1 MGEVMQRIFERPKL
15 VYVGLVV
22 AIVGFFALSA
32 VGNSGTDAQNKA
44 SGVTWIGDIGWAMF
58 LISILATI
66 LYTVALVVRSIV
78 RRRRGAAA

>member
-1 MGEVMQRIFERPKL
+1 MGDVMQRVFERPKV
-15 VYVGLVV
+15 VYVALVV

-44 SGVTWIGDIGWAMF
+44 SGVTWIGNIGWAMF
-58 LISILATI
+58 MISILATI

>member
-1 MGEVMQRIFERPKL
+1 MQRIFERPKL

-78 RRRRGAAA
+78 RRRRGVAA

>member
-1 MGEVMQRIFERPKL
+1 MQRLFERPKV

-22 AIVGFFALSA
+22 AIVAFFALSA
-32 VGNSGTDAQNKA
+32 VGNTGTDAQNKA

-66 LYTVALVVRSIV
+66 LYTVALVVRALIR
-78 RRRRGAAA
+78 RRRRGVTA

>member
-1 MGEVMQRIFERPKL
+1 MQRIFDKPKF

-32 VGNSGTDAQNKA
+32 VGNTGTDAQNKA
-44 SGVTWIGDIGWAMF
+44 SGVTWIGNIGWAMF

-66 LYTVALVVRSIV
+66 LYTVALVVRTIV

>member
-1 MGEVMQRIFERPKL
+1 MQRLFGRPKV
-15 VYVGLVV
+15 VYVAFVV

-44 SGVTWIGDIGWAMF
+44 SGVTWIGDIGWTLF
-58 LISILATI
+58 LLTVLATI
-66 LYTVALVVRSIV
+66 LYTVAFVVRTLV

>member
-1 MGEVMQRIFERPKL
+1 MQRVFERPKV
-15 VYVGLVV
+15 VYVALVV

-44 SGVTWIGDIGWAMF
+44 SGVTWIGNIGWAMF
-58 LISILATI
+58 MISILATI

>member
-1 MGEVMQRIFERPKL
+1 MQRIFERPKL

-66 LYTVALVVRSIV
+66 LYTVALVVRTFV
-78 RRRRGAAA
+78 RRRRSAAV

>member
-78 RRRRGAAA
+78 RRRRGVAA

>member
-1 MGEVMQRIFERPKL
+1 MQRLFERPKV

-22 AIVGFFALSA
+22 AIVGFFALSS

-44 SGVTWIGDIGWAMF
+44 SSVGWIGDIGWPLF

-66 LYTVALVVRSIV
+66 LYTVALVVRTVV
-78 RRRRGAAA
+78 RRRRGATA